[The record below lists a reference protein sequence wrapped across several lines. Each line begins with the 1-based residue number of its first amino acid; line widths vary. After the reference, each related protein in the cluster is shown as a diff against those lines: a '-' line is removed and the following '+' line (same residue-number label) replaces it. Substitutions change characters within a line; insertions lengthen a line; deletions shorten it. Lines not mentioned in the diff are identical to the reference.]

1 MAGFDWQSFST
12 AFMNSVADNITERKD
27 AAKTW
32 KEQQQEL
39 ALKNIPEAQKRRQ
52 LSDKAMGY
60 YNYLSEN
67 GATNDQIQAAVSSG
81 ADGIVKFAEVMQKA
95 VTLNG
100 GRPLAKNEVST
111 LITIPEGFEPINI
124 DVGGMESL
132 IQRSY
137 GGDPTTKGPGEQSSA
152 SFWDQLSGYGAKDR
166 ARSELDKTAIYDGY
180 TALDLNEMAQ
190 TSAYTS
196 LQPSTFVSFQ
206 QNFFTPDVA
215 EGAVVTLD
223 RLLAKIKLDPE
234 YIRLTKDRDVLL
246 DRIKNKLDDAEST
259 DDEKKE
265 YNEVAIDIPIISAKL
280 NKMRQDAAGATMAA
294 YYNQYG
300 PKFDAMLGGLME
312 DNFGSEWRSTMM
324 GGDGGELPVIETDN
338 KTPVVEGDLPP
349 IVDNERVTR
358 NGTIIQDNPDNTKMR
373 NPKVVQ
379 GKQVTFTIDEQ
390 GNILGAN
397 VEGIGDLESDAA
409 KDLYRDFM
417 ALPNSDSN
425 SESTD
430 SPVAPVIKSEDT
442 GLVDP
447 EVIASRKGTA
457 VEPPVEAPATD
468 TNAPPS
474 GMSELRYLG
483 WLRKQG
489 IEATGAEF
497 DAMFAK
503 YKELDNKGN

>member
-137 GGDPTTKGPGEQSSA
+137 GGDPTTKGPSEQGSA

-223 RLLAKIKLDPE
+223 RLLAKPKLDPD
-234 YIRLTKDRDVLL
+234 YIKLSEERSQLIEKQRLEGADTTSD
-246 DRIKNKLDDAEST
+246 
-259 DDEKKE
+259 
-265 YNEVAIDIPIISAKL
+265 VAIIDAKL
-280 NKMRQDAAGATMAA
+280 NKMRQDAAGATMAS

-324 GGDGGELPVIETDN
+324 GGDGGELPVTETGN
-338 KTPVVEGDLPP
+338 IPPIVAGDLPP
-349 IVDNERVTR
+349 IVAGERVTR
-358 NGTIIQDNPDNTKMR
+358 NGTIIQDNSDNTKMR

-417 ALPNSDSN
+417 ALPNSDNN
-425 SESTD
+425 SEPTV
-430 SPVAPVIKSEDT
+430 SPKAPVIQSEDT

-474 GMSELRYLG
+474 GMSELRYLD

>member
-27 AAKTW
+27 AANTW
-32 KEQQQEL
+32 KEQQREL

-137 GGDPTTKGPGEQSSA
+137 GGDPTTKGPSEQGSA

-223 RLLAKIKLDPE
+223 RLLAKPKLDPD
-234 YIRLTKDRDVLL
+234 YIKLSEERSQLIEKQRL
-246 DRIKNKLDDAEST
+246 ESIDT
-259 DDEKKE
+259 TS
-265 YNEVAIDIPIISAKL
+265 EVAIIDAEL
-280 NKMRQDAAGATMAA
+280 NKMRQDAAGATMAS

-300 PKFDAMLGGLME
+300 PKFDALLGGLME
-312 DNFGSEWRSTMM
+312 DNFGAEWRSTMM
-324 GGDGGELPVIETDN
+324 GGDDGELPVTETGN
-338 KTPVVEGDLPP
+338 IPPIVGGDLPP
-349 IVDNERVTR
+349 IVDNDPVTITPELVERIS
-358 NGTIIQDNPDNTKMR
+358 NGSTTTEATQGSIEMR
-373 NPKVVQ
+373 NPSILEDRK
-379 GKQVTFTIDEQ
+379 VTFTTDEL
-390 GNILGAN
+390 GIILGAN
-397 VEGIGDLESDAA
+397 VQGVGDLDLDAA
-409 KDLYRDFM
+409 KKLFKEFE
-417 ALPNSDSN
+417 LTGS
-425 SESTD
+425 SEPTV
-430 SPVAPVIKSEDT
+430 SPIDPVIQSEDT

-447 EVIASRKGTA
+447 EVLASREGTA
-457 VEPPVEAPATD
+457 VEPPVETPATD
-468 TNAPPS
+468 PNAPPS

>member
-137 GGDPTTKGPGEQSSA
+137 GGDPTTKGPSEQGSA

-280 NKMRQDAAGATMAA
+280 NKMRQDAAGATMAS

-300 PKFDAMLGGLME
+300 PKFDALLGGLME

-324 GGDGGELPVIETDN
+324 GGDGGELPVTETGN
-338 KTPVVEGDLPP
+338 IPPIVGGDLPP
-349 IVDNERVTR
+349 IVGGEPVTEPVTIMSNPKIAKGKRVTFI
-358 NGTIIQDNPDNTKMR
+358 T
-373 NPKVVQ
+373 
-379 GKQVTFTIDEQ
+379 DEQ

-409 KDLYRDFM
+409 VKLYRDFM
-417 ALPNSDSN
+417 ELPKSDRGYEPTVSL
-425 SESTD
+425 ED
-430 SPVAPVIKSEDT
+430 PVIQSEDT

-447 EVIASRKGTA
+447 VVIASRKGTA

>member
-137 GGDPTTKGPGEQSSA
+137 GGDPTTKGPSEQGSA

-223 RLLAKIKLDPE
+223 RLLAKPKLDPD
-234 YIRLTKDRDVLL
+234 YIKLSEERSQLIEKQRLEGADTTSD
-246 DRIKNKLDDAEST
+246 
-259 DDEKKE
+259 
-265 YNEVAIDIPIISAKL
+265 VAIIDAKL
-280 NKMRQDAAGATMAA
+280 NKMRQDAAGATMAS

-300 PKFDAMLGGLME
+300 PKFDALLGGLME

-324 GGDGGELPVIETDN
+324 GNDGGEPPVIETGN
-338 KTPVVEGDLPP
+338 IPPIVVGDLPP
-349 IVDNERVTR
+349 IVVGEPVTEPVTIMSNPKIAKGKRVTFI
-358 NGTIIQDNPDNTKMR
+358 T
-373 NPKVVQ
+373 
-379 GKQVTFTIDEQ
+379 DEQ

-409 KDLYRDFM
+409 VKLYRDFM
-417 ALPNSDSN
+417 ELPKSDRGYEPTVSL
-425 SESTD
+425 ED
-430 SPVAPVIKSEDT
+430 PVIQSEDT

-447 EVIASRKGTA
+447 EVVASRKGTA

>member
-27 AAKTW
+27 AANTW
-32 KEQQQEL
+32 KEQQREL

-137 GGDPTTKGPGEQSSA
+137 GGDPTTKGPSEQGSA

-223 RLLAKIKLDPE
+223 RLLAKPKLDPD
-234 YIRLTKDRDVLL
+234 YIKLSEERSQLVEKQRLTGADTTSDVAN
-246 DRIKNKLDDAEST
+246 IDAQ
-259 DDEKKE
+259 
-265 YNEVAIDIPIISAKL
+265 L
-280 NKMRQDAAGATMAA
+280 NKMRQDAAGATMAS

-300 PKFDAMLGGLME
+300 PKFDALLGGLME

-324 GGDGGELPVIETDN
+324 GGGGGELPVTETGN
-338 KTPVVEGDLPP
+338 IPPIVGGDLPP
-349 IVDNERVTR
+349 IVDNDPVTITPELVERIS
-358 NGTIIQDNPDNTKMR
+358 NGSTTTEATQGSIEMR
-373 NPKVVQ
+373 NPSILEDRK
-379 GKQVTFTIDEQ
+379 VTFTTDEL
-390 GNILGAN
+390 GIILGAN
-397 VEGIGDLESDAA
+397 VQGVGDLDLDAA
-409 KDLYRDFM
+409 KKLFKEFE
-417 ALPNSDSN
+417 LTGS
-425 SESTD
+425 SEPTV
-430 SPVAPVIKSEDT
+430 SPIDPVIQSEDT

-447 EVIASRKGTA
+447 KVLASRGGTA

-468 TNAPPS
+468 PNAPPS

>member
-27 AAKTW
+27 AANTW
-32 KEQQQEL
+32 KEQQREL

-137 GGDPTTKGPGEQSSA
+137 GGDPTTKGPSEQGSA

-223 RLLAKIKLDPE
+223 RLLAKPKLDPD
-234 YIRLTKDRDVLL
+234 YIKLSEERSQLIEKQRLESIDTTSDVAN
-246 DRIKNKLDDAEST
+246 IDAQ
-259 DDEKKE
+259 
-265 YNEVAIDIPIISAKL
+265 L
-280 NKMRQDAAGATMAA
+280 NKMRQDAAGATMAS

-300 PKFDAMLGGLME
+300 PKFDALLGGLME
-312 DNFGSEWRSTMM
+312 DNFGAEWRSTMM
-324 GGDGGELPVIETDN
+324 GGEDGELPVTETGN
-338 KTPVVEGDLPP
+338 IPPIVGGDLPP
-349 IVDNERVTR
+349 IVDNNPVTITPELVERIS
-358 NGTIIQDNPDNTKMR
+358 NGGTTTEATQGSIEMR
-373 NPKVVQ
+373 NPSILEDRK
-379 GKQVTFTIDEQ
+379 VTFITDEL
-390 GNILGAN
+390 GIILGAN
-397 VEGIGDLESDAA
+397 VQGVGDLDLDAA
-409 KDLYRDFM
+409 KKLFKEFE
-417 ALPNSDSN
+417 LTGS
-425 SESTD
+425 SEPTV
-430 SPVAPVIKSEDT
+430 SPTAPVIQSEDT

-447 EVIASRKGTA
+447 EVVASRKGTA

-468 TNAPPS
+468 PNTDPNAPPS

>member
-27 AAKTW
+27 AANTW
-32 KEQQQEL
+32 KEQQREL

-137 GGDPTTKGPGEQSSA
+137 GGDPTTKGPSEQGSA

-223 RLLAKIKLDPE
+223 RLLAKPKLDPD
-234 YIRLTKDRDVLL
+234 YIKLSEERSQLIEKQRL
-246 DRIKNKLDDAEST
+246 ESIDT
-259 DDEKKE
+259 TS
-265 YNEVAIDIPIISAKL
+265 EVAIIDAEL
-280 NKMRQDAAGATMAA
+280 NKMRQDAAGATMAS

-300 PKFDAMLGGLME
+300 PKFDALLGGLME
-312 DNFGSEWRSTMM
+312 DNFGAEWRSTMM
-324 GGDGGELPVIETDN
+324 GGDDGELPVTETGN
-338 KTPVVEGDLPP
+338 IPPIVGGDLPP
-349 IVDNERVTR
+349 IVDNDPVTITPELVERIS
-358 NGTIIQDNPDNTKMR
+358 NGSTTTEATQGSIEMR
-373 NPKVVQ
+373 NPSILEDRK
-379 GKQVTFTIDEQ
+379 VTFITDEL
-390 GNILGAN
+390 GIILGAN
-397 VEGIGDLESDAA
+397 VQGVGDLDLDAA
-409 KDLYRDFM
+409 KKLFKEFE
-417 ALPNSDSN
+417 LTGS
-425 SESTD
+425 SEPTV
-430 SPVAPVIKSEDT
+430 SPIDPVIQSEDT

-447 EVIASRKGTA
+447 EVLASREGTA
-457 VEPPVEAPATD
+457 VEPPVETPATD
-468 TNAPPS
+468 PNAPPS

>member
-27 AAKTW
+27 AANTW
-32 KEQQQEL
+32 KEQQREL

-137 GGDPTTKGPGEQSSA
+137 GGDPTTKGPSEQGSA

-223 RLLAKIKLDPE
+223 RLLAKPKLDPD
-234 YIRLTKDRDVLL
+234 YIKLSEERSQLIEKQRL
-246 DRIKNKLDDAEST
+246 ESIDT
-259 DDEKKE
+259 TS
-265 YNEVAIDIPIISAKL
+265 EVAIIDAEL
-280 NKMRQDAAGATMAA
+280 NKMRQDAAGATMAS

-300 PKFDAMLGGLME
+300 PKFDALLGGLME
-312 DNFGSEWRSTMM
+312 DNFGAEWRSTMM
-324 GGDGGELPVIETDN
+324 GGDDGELPVTETGN
-338 KTPVVEGDLPP
+338 IPPIVGGDLPP
-349 IVDNERVTR
+349 IVDNNPVTITPELVERIS
-358 NGTIIQDNPDNTKMR
+358 NGGTTTEATQGSIEMR
-373 NPKVVQ
+373 NPSILEDRK
-379 GKQVTFTIDEQ
+379 VTFITDEL
-390 GNILGAN
+390 GIILGAN
-397 VEGIGDLESDAA
+397 VQGVGDLDLDAA
-409 KDLYRDFM
+409 KKLFKEFE
-417 ALPNSDSN
+417 LTGS
-425 SESTD
+425 SEPTV
-430 SPVAPVIKSEDT
+430 SPTAPVIQSEDT

-447 EVIASRKGTA
+447 EVVASRKGTA

>member
-27 AAKTW
+27 AANTW
-32 KEQQQEL
+32 KEQQREL

-137 GGDPTTKGPGEQSSA
+137 GGDPTTKGPSEQGSA

-223 RLLAKIKLDPE
+223 RLLAKPKLDPD
-234 YIRLTKDRDVLL
+234 YIKLSEERSQLIEKQRL
-246 DRIKNKLDDAEST
+246 ESIDT
-259 DDEKKE
+259 TS
-265 YNEVAIDIPIISAKL
+265 EVAIIDAKL
-280 NKMRQDAAGATMAA
+280 NKMRQDAAGATMAS

-300 PKFDAMLGGLME
+300 PKFDALLGGLME
-312 DNFGSEWRSTMM
+312 DNFGAEWRSTMM
-324 GGDGGELPVIETDN
+324 GGDDGELPVTETGN
-338 KTPVVEGDLPP
+338 IPPIVGGDLPP
-349 IVDNERVTR
+349 IVDNDPVTITPELVERIS
-358 NGTIIQDNPDNTKMR
+358 NGSTTTEATQGSIEMR
-373 NPKVVQ
+373 NPSILEDRK
-379 GKQVTFTIDEQ
+379 VTFITDEL
-390 GNILGAN
+390 GIILGAN
-397 VEGIGDLESDAA
+397 VQGVGDLDLDAA
-409 KDLYRDFM
+409 KKLFKEFE
-417 ALPNSDSN
+417 LTGS
-425 SESTD
+425 SEPTV
-430 SPVAPVIKSEDT
+430 SPIDPVIQSEDT

-447 EVIASRKGTA
+447 KVLASRGGTA

-468 TNAPPS
+468 PNAPPS

>member
-27 AAKTW
+27 AANTW
-32 KEQQQEL
+32 KEQQREL

-137 GGDPTTKGPGEQSSA
+137 GGDPTTKGPSEQGSA

-223 RLLAKIKLDPE
+223 RLLAKPKLDPD
-234 YIRLTKDRDVLL
+234 YIKLSEERSQLIEKQRL
-246 DRIKNKLDDAEST
+246 ESIDT
-259 DDEKKE
+259 TS
-265 YNEVAIDIPIISAKL
+265 EVAIIDAKL
-280 NKMRQDAAGATMAA
+280 NKMRQDAAGATMAS

-300 PKFDAMLGGLME
+300 PKFDALLGGLME
-312 DNFGSEWRSTMM
+312 DNFGAEWRSTMM
-324 GGDGGELPVIETDN
+324 GGDDGELPVTETGN
-338 KTPVVEGDLPP
+338 IPPIVGGDLPP
-349 IVDNERVTR
+349 IVDNNPVTITPELVERIS
-358 NGTIIQDNPDNTKMR
+358 NGSTTTEATQGSIEMR
-373 NPKVVQ
+373 NPSILEDRK
-379 GKQVTFTIDEQ
+379 VTFITDEL
-390 GNILGAN
+390 GIILGAN
-397 VEGIGDLESDAA
+397 VQGVGDLDLDAA
-409 KDLYRDFM
+409 KKLFKEFE
-417 ALPNSDSN
+417 LTGS
-425 SESTD
+425 SEPTV
-430 SPVAPVIKSEDT
+430 SPIDPVIQSEDT

-447 EVIASRKGTA
+447 EVLASREGTA
-457 VEPPVEAPATD
+457 VEPPVETPATD
-468 TNAPPS
+468 PNAPPS